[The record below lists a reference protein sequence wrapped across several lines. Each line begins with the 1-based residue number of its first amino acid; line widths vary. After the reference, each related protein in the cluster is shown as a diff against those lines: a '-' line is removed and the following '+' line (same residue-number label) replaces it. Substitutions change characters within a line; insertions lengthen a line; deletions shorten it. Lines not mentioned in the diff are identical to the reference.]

1 MLCLWNKDRVFP
13 VSTVS
18 MLGPVGLYLPKAT
31 GIGEARVGACEVTTK
46 YGEVSVFG
54 CLPVG
59 KQKLDL
65 SAADKQ
71 QQENTVVVLH
81 GVQEPGFSVNKFFS
95 KNVCFQTAGK
105 ETEKPGSVKAF
116 WLENR
121 VLSWPSWPQKEM
133 LQQIALP
140 L

>member
-1 MLCLWNKDRVFP
+1 M
-13 VSTVS
+13 STVS
-18 MLGPVGLYLPKAT
+18 ARGPVRLYLAKAT
-31 GIGEARVGACEVTTK
+31 GVTEAGAGAREVTTR
-46 YGEVSVFG
+46 YREISEFG

-59 KQKLDL
+59 KQELDL

-71 QQENTVVVLH
+71 QQENTVVLH
-81 GVQEPGFSVNKFFS
+81 SIQESGFSVNKFFS
-95 KNVCFQTAGK
+95 ENVCFQATGR

-121 VLSWPSWPQKEM
+121 VLSWPSWPEKEM